1 MVVCGLTEDHI
12 ATNGA
17 EAPNAIQVP
26 YLPPFAHI
34 AVSAYAQG
42 SIYLGQSD
50 ANITEARMLFH
61 DQMRT

>member
-1 MVVCGLTEDHI
+1 MVVCRLAEDHI

-26 YLPPFAHI
+26 YLAAFAYI

-42 SIYLGQSD
+42 PIRLGQSD
-50 ANITEARMLFH
+50 ANITQARMLFH
-61 DQMRT
+61 DKMRT